1 MFDRAPILALLV
13 LASLPAS
20 VLGAPAPAQRN
31 YSVTNFD
38 RIRVDGPYEVRL
50 KTNVAPY
57 ARASGAQASLEG
69 VSIKVEGRTL

>member
-1 MFDRAPILALLV
+1 MIDRLPSLALLV

-20 VLGAPAPAQRN
+20 VFGAPAPAQRN

-50 KTNVAPY
+50 KTNVAP
-57 ARASGAQASLEG
+57 
-69 VSIKVEGRTL
+69 